1 MHKGVTIFLIVV
13 VSIGLWLQIRWRTCY
28 RVTLAHV
35 LGGADLGTLKACP
48 QTDPQCN
55 QAIWKRAATFFQR
68 CTSLFGQ

>member
-1 MHKGVTIFLIVV
+1 
-13 VSIGLWLQIRWRTCY
+13 
-28 RVTLAHV
+28 
-35 LGGADLGTLKACP
+35 LKACP